1 MPQGHHQPKGRPPE
15 YPNQGG
21 LSGIKMP
28 DGPLTCPFP
37 GQSRPVKN
45 NLYPE
50 DLGRDDAQGA
60 AEDCL
65 FQARHG
71 L

>member
-1 MPQGHHQPKGRPPE
+1 
-15 YPNQGG
+15 
-21 LSGIKMP
+21 MP
-28 DGPLTCPFP
+28 DSPLTCPFP

-50 DLGRDDAQGA
+50 DLGRDYAQGA

-71 L
+71 LWSRQVFFCLL